1 MRTEKRIPGIREEG
15 EHLMLE
21 YTQRLAAWATSL
33 RSREDGQTL
42 VEYSLIIALVG
53 VALIGALTLLAG
65 DIEGIFSKIGS
76 ALDAA

>member
-1 MRTEKRIPGIREEG
+1 
-15 EHLMLE
+15 MLE

-33 RSREDGQTL
+33 RNREDGQTL